1 LRASAERLSMKRRKE
16 PAFLEN
22 SLFIVEGKYSI
33 FGSEGTKEEEM
44 RTEKELFEGRSIFAV
59 AEKI

>member
-1 LRASAERLSMKRRKE
+1 MKRRKE